1 MNKPELSL
9 EMITKFIEYICYVES
24 EIEEG
29 PLYDAFRVLEMNL
42 KFEKQ
47 RKENDNAK
55 KGL

>member
-9 EMITKFIEYICYVES
+9 EMITKFIEYIVYVQK

-29 PLYDAFRVLEMNL
+29 PLYDALRVLEINL
-42 KFEKQ
+42 KFEKK
-47 RKENDNAK
+47 RKENDNVK